1 MIPKLA
7 YHGQEIPLR
16 VESVDDLFLGRK
28 ESRSLKVTKTINFEE
43 QRIQL
48 IKYISESNVKR
59 TEPDLESI
67 EQVIENDFIRVAVK
81 FG

>member
-1 MIPKLA
+1 M
-7 YHGQEIPLR
+7 
-16 VESVDDLFLGRK
+16 
-28 ESRSLKVTKTINFEE
+28 TKTINFEE

-48 IKYISESNVKR
+48 IKCISESNVKR

-67 EQVIENDFIRVAVK
+67 EQVIENDFTRVAVK